1 MPDTTPGADSPQST
15 LGFRERLSYGLGDT
29 ASNFFF
35 QFFAIFL
42 VYYYTDVYGLD
53 AAAVTTMLLVVKLW
67 DWISDPIMGVIAD
80 RTNTS
85 WGKFRPYLLWIA
97 IPYGAFGYLMFMN
110 PALGES
116 GKLVFAY
123 ITYILMMTAYTA
135 INVPY
140 GALMGVMTSSSSERL
155 TLGTFRFVGAFSAAI
170 ILGMAVRPLVRI
182 LGGEDE
188 MLGFQY
194 TMAIFAVL
202 SVLLFLITFLGT
214 RERVA
219 PPPEQDSRLG
229 EDLRVLFRNTAWLV
243 MVFAGVF
250 TLASVAIRG
259 AATVYFFKYYTLD
272 DNTPFIWIWDRTSFV
287 ITTGS
292 VVFVIGVIAGRFLS
306 NHYDKRTLMLFLT
319 LSNAVIMGLIF
330 FIPKEDYWTMLAAN
344 ALASLLAGPTPALV
358 WSMYGDVA
366 DFGEWKFNRRTT
378 GLVFSAAQFAQ
389 KLGLTLGGV
398 LPTAVLT
405 YVGYEANVA
414 QSDTALTGIRM
425 IFTWLPAAFAFVAGL
440 AFLFYPLRDTQ
451 LVQIERDL
459 IGRRTAYRQPVAA
472 GA

>member
-1 MPDTTPGADSPQST
+1 MQSETGTADRNST
-15 LGFRERLSYGLGDT
+15 LSFYERLSYGLGDT

-42 VYYYTDVYGLD
+42 VYYYTDVYGLN
-53 AAAVTTMLLVVKLW
+53 AAAVTMMLLVVKLW
-67 DWISDPIMGVIAD
+67 DWLSDPIMGVIAD
-80 RTNTS
+80 RTSTR

-110 PALGES
+110 PDLGES

-140 GALMGVMTSSSSERL
+140 GALMGVMTTSSSERL
-155 TLGTFRFVGAFSAAI
+155 TLGTFRFVGAFSAAV

-202 SVLLFLITFLGT
+202 SVLLFLLTFLGT

-259 AATVYFFKYYTLD
+259 AATVYFFKYYMLD
-272 DNTPFIWIWDRTSFV
+272 DSSPFIWIWDRTSFV
-287 ITTGS
+287 ITTGA

-319 LSNAVIMGLIF
+319 LSNAIIMGLIF
-330 FIPKEDYWTMLAAN
+330 FIPKEDYWLMVAAN

-414 QSDTALTGIRM
+414 QSDAALTGIRM

-440 AFLFYPLRDTQ
+440 AFLFYPLRDSQ
-451 LVQIERDL
+451 LVKIEQDL
-459 IGRRTAYRQPVAA
+459 ISRRAAYRQPVAVDA
-472 GA
+472 

>member
-1 MPDTTPGADSPQST
+1 MPDTALAAGNSNGKLS
-15 LGFRERLSYGLGDT
+15 FYERLSYGLGDT

-67 DWISDPIMGVIAD
+67 DWLSDPIMGVIAD
-80 RTNTS
+80 RTNTR

-97 IPYGAFGYLMFMN
+97 VPYGACGYLMFIN
-110 PALGES
+110 PALGDA

-170 ILGMAVRPLVRI
+170 ILGMSVRPLVRI

-188 MLGFQY
+188 MLGFQS
-194 TMAIFAVL
+194 TMAIFALL
-202 SVLLFLITFLGT
+202 SVLLFFQTFRGT

-219 PPPEQDSRLG
+219 PPPDQDSRLS
-229 EDLRVLFRNTAWLV
+229 EDLAVLFRNTAWVV
-243 MVFAGVF
+243 MVVAGVL

-259 AATVYFFKYYTLD
+259 AATVYFFKYYMLD
-272 DNTPFIWIWDRTSFV
+272 DNTPFIWIWDRTSFF
-287 ITTGS
+287 ITVGS

-319 LSNAVIMGLIF
+319 LSNAVIMGLIY
-330 FIPKEDYWTMLAAN
+330 FIPNDAYWTMLAVN

-366 DFGEWKFNRRTT
+366 DFGEWKFARRTT

-398 LPTAVLT
+398 LPTAVLA

-414 QSDTALTGIRM
+414 QSDTALMGIRM
-425 IFTWLPAAFAFVAGL
+425 IFTWLPAAFAFLAGL

-451 LVQIERDL
+451 LVQIEQDL
-459 IGRRTAYRQPVAA
+459 VSRRAA
-472 GA
+472 RETPAAAQV